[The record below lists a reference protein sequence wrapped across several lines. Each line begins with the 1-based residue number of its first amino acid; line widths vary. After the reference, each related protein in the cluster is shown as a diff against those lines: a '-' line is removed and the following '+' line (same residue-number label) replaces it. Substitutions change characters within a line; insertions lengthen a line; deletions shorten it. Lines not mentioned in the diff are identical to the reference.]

1 MTFAQRIHSTDMSD
15 FAFTHNNRWI
25 GNYVFSIFCILVLF
39 AFSIRKSR
47 PTWLAGAALFVTVF
61 VILFLSAAVM
71 DHLSP
76 MTTVGWGPRFTHP
89 LLLTWFSAMPIQE
102 VCNLVLGEDN
112 VFEEHF
118 MIPTA
123 LLMWAI
129 VGAALGCLK
138 AKFGSGTPKM
148 NP

>member
-1 MTFAQRIHSTDMSD
+1 MSD
-15 FAFTHNNRWI
+15 FAFTHHYRWI
-25 GNYVFSIFCILVLF
+25 GNYVVSIVFIIVLF
-39 AFSIRKSR
+39 AFAAQKNR
-47 PTWLAGAALFVTVF
+47 PAWLTGAALLVAVFTV
-61 VILFLSAAVM
+61 LFISAAVM
-71 DHLSP
+71 EHLSP
-76 MTTVGWGPRFTHP
+76 VTTVGWGPRFTYP

-102 VCNLVLGEDN
+102 VCNFVLGEDN

-129 VGAALGCLK
+129 VGAALGYLK
-138 AKFGSGTPKM
+138 AKIVSGTLKI